1 MPLYQGRLCD
11 VLPLEISAIEEV
23 MLQLFDGVHYMH
35 EKRVLH
41 KDIKPQNILVKA
53 KSRPDIV
60 LADYGICASLDS
72 RTELR
77 RSSGTAGFAAPEVSQ
92 SVVQTTAVDVFAL
105 GATFFFTL
113 EPERFKG
120 HSATLATLRN
130 VMLRPPR
137 VYAGLVQS
145 MMAHDAQERPS
156 VKDCFDIVRAKQRD
170 WRKQP
175 PLAHLIP
182 SAPST
187 SGLRRSQR
195 IRNAAMQKPSILDI
209 SKFAAPRPRLTPI
222 AKIRQP
228 QNCLG
233 LQHAPRRDFKAW
245 VEPRPLQ
252 GRKILDPSPAP
263 KREPQPPAPV
273 QRVNFAAPPPPTPAN
288 PFADLNQRPDIASP
302 PHRQAP
308 PATQE
313 PARTPI
319 HKSNS
324 EIKRRI
330 RRGPERRK
338 MVERWHNICVQS
350 DRIRLGVHEIDVGIV
365 KNLIPSYIFSGL
377 RHITA
382 GGLGVT
388 GHWLGMFQDLA
399 AARRAI
405 NHIAPYTK
413 NWGMTTEEYLMY
425 GFKPQKSQLMFI
437 PLPWQ
442 EYERERLDSESKSTE
457 KKRTRARLETMKK
470 TVPEEERKRLDSML
484 RALPPLGSPGGE

>member
-72 RTELR
+72 PTELR
-77 RSSGTAGFAAPEVSQ
+77 RSSGTAGFAAPEVSR

-137 VYAGLVQS
+137 MYAGLVQS

-156 VKDCFDIVRAKQRD
+156 LKDCFDIVRTKQRD
-170 WRKQP
+170 WRKRP
-175 PLAHLIP
+175 PLTHLLP
-182 SAPST
+182 PAPST
-187 SGLRRSQR
+187 SGPRRSQR
-195 IRNAAMQKPSILDI
+195 IRNAMAQKPPILDV
-209 SKFAAPRPRLTPI
+209 SKFAPRRPRLTPI
-222 AKIRQP
+222 SNIRQA

-233 LQHAPRRDFKAW
+233 LEQAPRRDFKAW

-252 GRKILDPSPAP
+252 GRKILGPPPAP
-263 KREPQPPAPV
+263 KPDPQPPGPV
-273 QRVNFAAPPPPTPAN
+273 LRVNFAVPPPPTPAN
-288 PFADLNQRPDIASP
+288 PFADLNHGPDIAPP
-302 PHRQAP
+302 PHRQVP
-308 PATQE
+308 PVKQE

-319 HKSNS
+319 RKSNS

-330 RRGPERRK
+330 RRCPERRK
-338 MVERWHNICVQS
+338 MVERWHKIGVES
-350 DRIRLGVHEIDVGIV
+350 SHVRLGLGVIGT
-365 KNLIPSYIFSGL
+365 PSYIFHSLRRVTKCGL
-377 RHITA
+377 SLTR
-382 GGLGVT
+382 
-388 GHWLGMFQDLA
+388 HWLGMIFEDFV

-413 NWGMTTEEYLMY
+413 KWGMTTEEYLIY
-425 GFKPQKSQLMFI
+425 GFKPQKSRMRFI
-437 PLPWQ
+437 PLGLQ
-442 EYERERLDSESKSTE
+442 EYNLERMDSEAKSTGQR
-457 KKRTRARLETMKK
+457 RTRARLEMMKK
-470 TVPEEERKRLDSML
+470 TAAVWELEPLDRMIA
-484 RALPPLGSPGGE
+484 ALPPLASPDGE

>member
-156 VKDCFDIVRAKQRD
+156 VKDCFDIVRTKQRD
-170 WRKQP
+170 WRKLS
-175 PLAHLIP
+175 PLAHLLP
-182 SAPST
+182 PAPST

-195 IRNAAMQKPSILDI
+195 IRNAVVQKPSVLDI
-209 SKFAAPRPRLTPI
+209 SKVAARKPRLTPI
-222 AKIRQP
+222 ANIRQP

-233 LQHAPRRDFKAW
+233 LQQVPGRDFKAW

-252 GRKILDPSPAP
+252 GRKILGSSPAP
-263 KREPQPPAPV
+263 KREPQPPTPV

-288 PFADLNQRPDIASP
+288 PFADLNQRPDIAAP
-302 PHRQAP
+302 PRQQAP

-338 MVERWHNICVQS
+338 MVERWHNICVES
-350 DRIRLGVHEIDVGIV
+350 NRIRLGFRGVNIG
-365 KNLIPSYIFSGL
+365 IPSYIFRGL
-377 RHITA
+377 HDITA
-382 GGLGVT
+382 GGLGLT
-388 GHWLGMFQDLA
+388 GHWLGMFQDFA
-399 AARRAI
+399 AAKRAI

-413 NWGMTTEEYLMY
+413 CWRMTTEEYLIY
-425 GFKPQKSQLMFI
+425 GFKPQKSKMRFV
-437 PLPWQ
+437 PLKWQ
-442 EYERERLDSESKSTE
+442 EYDLERLDSEAKSTE
-457 KKRTRARLETMKK
+457 QRRTRARLEKMKK
-470 TVPEEERKRLDSML
+470 TVPEEEQERLDRMIA
-484 RALPPLGSPGGE
+484 ALPPLASPDGE